1 MLSAETGSS
10 GHFFLT
16 DLDPVLAIKGS
27 RDPLG
32 FQPIWSLFGRK
43 LVGNLTTITTSVSG
57 FTTLILGHFF
67 AQELLRHGKVTDEEL
82 IEPFLKFEQIAA
94 YSRYAWRGKTGDAV
108 GRILGIQRVQ
118 RRYQDQAGRVWIS
131 SDKDG
136 QILSNQKTYGLW
148 GLYSVAARSSGLLHP
163 REVALSEEAEY
174 FVRSSILPRIEKTGA
189 KIATQILGV
198 LTSDAQLFEPDGKDR
213 VIGQLLADLH
223 AERYEDEERKFY
235 MEHLVHG
242 GPSSNDHVQER
253 LWSWIREVN
262 DTESLRQP
270 FGMEELGKIVA
281 LCRGTKDP
289 LDESIADSLEKIR
302 RLEQVLGPA
311 GEIFDKMLGQEGQTI
326 DYVADQIRSKWQ
338 GAFRYVEP
346 EQFENLLPW
355 IAESGG
361 AEDGKIPSRLKALAI
376 ALHDGDYAKSVILL
390 MEQNRSVMERRSG
403 MAWIVE
409 KDGILEVRYKD
420 EVNELSEP
428 EVLPALWRYT
438 YFLNAL
444 KTVGATL
451 DSEEVLA

>member
-1 MLSAETGSS
+1 MLSAVTGSS
-10 GHFFLT
+10 GLFFLT
-16 DLDPVLAIKGS
+16 DIDPVLTIKGS

-67 AQELLRHGKVTDEEL
+67 AQELLRQGKIVDEEL
-82 IEPFLKFEQIAA
+82 VESFLRFEQLAA

-118 RRYQDQAGRVWIS
+118 RRFQDQKGRVRIS

-163 REVALSEEAEY
+163 REVALSEEAEH
-174 FVRSSILPRIEKTGA
+174 FVRSSILPRIEKAGA
-189 KIATQILGV
+189 KVANQIFGFLA
-198 LTSDAQLFEPDGKDR
+198 SDGQYFEPDGKDR
-213 VIGQLLADLH
+213 VLGQLFAHLH
-223 AERYEDEERKFY
+223 AERYEGEERKFY
-235 MEHLVHG
+235 MEYLVHG
-242 GPSSNDHVQER
+242 GPSSTDRVQER
-253 LWSWIREVN
+253 LWRRIRETN
-262 DTESLRQP
+262 DTEGLRQP
-270 FGMEELGKIVA
+270 FCMAELENVVA
-281 LCRGTKDP
+281 LCRATKAP

-302 RLEQVLGPA
+302 CLEQVLGPA
-311 GEIFDKMLGQEGQTI
+311 GEIFDKMLGQDGQTI
-326 DYVADQIRSKWQ
+326 DYVADQIRDKWH
-338 GAFRYVEP
+338 GAFRHVEP
-346 EQFENLLPW
+346 EQFEDLLPW

-361 AEDGKIPSRLKALAI
+361 SEDGKIPARMKALAI
-376 ALHDGDYAKSVILL
+376 ALHDGDYAELVILL
-390 MEQNRSVMERRSG
+390 TEQNRNVMERRSG
-403 MAWIVE
+403 MAWVTE

-420 EVNELSEP
+420 EVGDLSEP
-428 EVLPALWRYT
+428 GVLPTLWRYT

-451 DSEEVLA
+451 DSEEVIA